1 MAAVSTEETPAI
13 IEVAINGIT
22 SPEIKPQRAAD
33 PEAIAADALAC
44 FDGGAAIIHTHNHDI
59 SLTGA
64 DAAGPYIEAM
74 APVLAA
80 RPDAL
85 WYPTLT
91 SGDHQAKYA
100 HMGMIAA
107 ELPLRM
113 VAVDPGST
121 NIGGAGPDGL
131 PVGGTYK
138 NDYAEIRA
146 SFDLCRDNGWAPAM
160 AIYEPGFLQC
170 VLTYHRVGQLPAGSM
185 AKLYFGAEWGL
196 SAGTK
201 GVTFGLH
208 PHQARPAGLSR
219 HAGGHGIPWS
229 ASVWAATSWPPRS
242 PALPWSSA
250 ATFMSASRSSTTPT
264 APPPTK
270 NSSLKQSPFAMKSAA
285 PSPPAHR
292 PPTCWTCPRRR
303 CSPWCR
309 GPRFLSG

>member
-1 MAAVSTEETPAI
+1 MAVVAIEETPAI

-22 SPEIKPQRAAD
+22 SPDINPNVPLT

-107 ELPLRM
+107 EMSLRM

-121 NIGGAGPDGL
+121 NIGGAGFDGL

-146 SFDLCRDNGWAPAM
+146 SFNLCRDNGWAPAM

-196 SAGTK
+196 SRRSK
-201 GVTFGLH
+201 GVTFGL
-208 PHQARPAGLSR
+208 PPTK
-219 HAGGHGIPWS
+219 HALLAYLDMLEGTDIPWS
-229 ASVWAATSWPPRS
+229 VSVWGGDLMATPVARLALELGGHVHVGIEEFYDPDRS
-242 PALPWSSA
+242 PTNQELLAEAVALCNEVGRPI
-250 ATFMSASRSSTTPT
+250 ATCAQT
-264 APPPTK
+264 ADMLELP
-270 NSSLKQSPFAMKSAA
+270 
-285 PSPPAHR
+285 
-292 PPTCWTCPRRR
+292 
-303 CSPWCR
+303 
-309 GPRFLSG
+309 

>member
-1 MAAVSTEETPAI
+1 MAAVAIEETPAI

-22 SPEIKPQRAAD
+22 SPDINPNVPLT

-44 FDGGAAIIHTHNHDI
+44 FEGGAAIIHTHNHDI

-107 ELPLRM
+107 EMSLRM

-196 SAGTK
+196 SRRSK
-201 GVTFGLH
+201 GVTFGL
-208 PHQARPAGLSR
+208 PPTK
-219 HAGGHGIPWS
+219 HALLAYLDMLEGTGIPWS
-229 ASVWAATSWPPRS
+229 VSVWGGDLMATPVARLALELGGHLHVGIEEFYDPDRS
-242 PALPWSSA
+242 PTNQELLAEAVALCNEVGRPI
-250 ATFMSASRSSTTPT
+250 ATCAQT
-264 APPPTK
+264 ADMLDLP
-270 NSSLKQSPFAMKSAA
+270 
-285 PSPPAHR
+285 
-292 PPTCWTCPRRR
+292 
-303 CSPWCR
+303 
-309 GPRFLSG
+309 

>member
-1 MAAVSTEETPAI
+1 MAAVAIEDIPAI

-22 SPEIKPQRAAD
+22 SPDINPNVPLS
-33 PEAIAADALAC
+33 PEAITADALAC
-44 FDGGAAIIHTHNHDI
+44 IEGGAAIIHTHNHDI
-59 SLTGA
+59 SLTGR
-64 DAAGPYIEAM
+64 DAADPYIEAM

-100 HMGMIAA
+100 HMAMIAA
-107 ELPLRM
+107 ELPLPM

-196 SAGTK
+196 SRRSK
-201 GVTFGLH
+201 GVTFGL
-208 PHQARPAGLSR
+208 PPTK
-219 HAGGHGIPWS
+219 HALLAYLDMLEGTGIPWS
-229 ASVWAATSWPPRS
+229 VSVWGGDLMATPVARLALELGGHLHVGIEEFYDPDRS
-242 PALPWSSA
+242 PTNQELLAEAIALCEQVGRPV
-250 ATFMSASRSSTTPT
+250 ATCAET
-264 APPPTK
+264 AEM
-270 NSSLKQSPFAMKSAA
+270 LKLP
-285 PSPPAHR
+285 
-292 PPTCWTCPRRR
+292 
-303 CSPWCR
+303 
-309 GPRFLSG
+309 

>member
-1 MAAVSTEETPAI
+1 MAAVAPEEIPVI

-22 SPEIKPQRAAD
+22 SPEINPNVPLS
-33 PEAIAADALAC
+33 PEAIASDALAC
-44 FDGGAAIIHTHNHDI
+44 LEGGAAIIHTHNHDI
-59 SLTGA
+59 SLTGEA
-64 DAAGPYIEAM
+64 AAGPYIEAM
-74 APVLAA
+74 APVLAS

-91 SGDHQAKYA
+91 SGDHAAKYT
-100 HMGMIAA
+100 HMAMIAA
-107 ELPLRM
+107 ELSLRM

-196 SAGTK
+196 SRRSK
-201 GVTFGLH
+201 GVTFGL
-208 PHQARPAGLSR
+208 PPTK
-219 HAGGHGIPWS
+219 HALLAYLDMLEGTEIPWS
-229 ASVWAATSWPPRS
+229 VSVWGGDLMATPVARLALELGGHLHVGIEEFYDPYRS
-242 PALPWSSA
+242 PTNQELLAEAVALCNEVGRPI
-250 ATFMSASRSSTTPT
+250 ASCAET
-264 APPPTK
+264 AEMLELP
-270 NSSLKQSPFAMKSAA
+270 
-285 PSPPAHR
+285 
-292 PPTCWTCPRRR
+292 
-303 CSPWCR
+303 
-309 GPRFLSG
+309 

>member
-1 MAAVSTEETPAI
+1 MAAVAIEETPAI

-22 SPEIKPQRAAD
+22 SPDINPNVPLS

-44 FDGGAAIIHTHNHDI
+44 FEGGAAIIHTHNHDI

-74 APVLAA
+74 APVVAA

-100 HMGMIAA
+100 HMTMIAA
-107 ELPLRM
+107 EMSLRM

-146 SFDLCRDNGWAPAM
+146 SFDLCRNNGWAPAM

-196 SAGTK
+196 SRRSK
-201 GVTFGLH
+201 GVTFGL
-208 PHQARPAGLSR
+208 PPTK
-219 HAGGHGIPWS
+219 HALLAYLDMLEGTGIPWS
-229 ASVWAATSWPPRS
+229 VSVWGGDLMATPVARLALELGGHLHVGIEEFYDPDRS
-242 PALPWSSA
+242 PTNQELLAEAVALCNEVGRPV
-250 ATFMSASRSSTTPT
+250 ATCAET
-264 APPPTK
+264 AEMLDLP
-270 NSSLKQSPFAMKSAA
+270 
-285 PSPPAHR
+285 
-292 PPTCWTCPRRR
+292 
-303 CSPWCR
+303 
-309 GPRFLSG
+309 

>member
-1 MAAVSTEETPAI
+1 MTAASPEEVPAI

-22 SPEIKPQRAAD
+22 SPEINPNVPLS
-33 PEAIAADALAC
+33 PEAIAADALDC
-44 FDGGAAIIHTHNHDI
+44 IEGGAAIIHTHNHDI
-59 SLTGA
+59 SLTGR
-64 DAAGPYIEAM
+64 DAADPYIEAM

-100 HMGMIAA
+100 HMAMIAE

-131 PVGGTYK
+131 PMGGTYK

-146 SFDLCRDNGWAPAM
+146 SFDLCRDNRWAPAM

-196 SAGTK
+196 SRRSK
-201 GVTFGLH
+201 GVTFGL
-208 PHQARPAGLSR
+208 PPTK
-219 HAGGHGIPWS
+219 HALLAYLDMLEGTDIPWS
-229 ASVWAATSWPPRS
+229 VSVWGGDLMSTPVARLALELGGHLHVGIEEFYDPDRS
-242 PALPWSSA
+242 PTNQELLSEAVALCNEVGRPL
-250 ATFMSASRSSTTPT
+250 ATCDET
-264 APPPTK
+264 AEMLELP
-270 NSSLKQSPFAMKSAA
+270 
-285 PSPPAHR
+285 
-292 PPTCWTCPRRR
+292 
-303 CSPWCR
+303 
-309 GPRFLSG
+309 

>member
-1 MAAVSTEETPAI
+1 MAAVANQDIPAI

-22 SPEIKPQRAAD
+22 SPEINPNVPLS
-33 PEAIAADALAC
+33 PEEIRADALAC

-64 DAAGPYIEAM
+64 DAANPYIKAM
-74 APVLAA
+74 APVLAD

-100 HMGMIAA
+100 HMAMIAA
-107 ELPLRM
+107 EMPLRM

-196 SAGTK
+196 SRRSK
-201 GVTFGLH
+201 GVTFGL
-208 PHQARPAGLSR
+208 PPTK
-219 HAGGHGIPWS
+219 HALLAYLDMLEGTGIPWS
-229 ASVWAATSWPPRS
+229 VSVWGGDLMATPVARLALELGGHLHVGIEEFYDPDRS
-242 PALPWSSA
+242 PTNQELLAEAVALCNEVGRPI
-250 ATFMSASRSSTTPT
+250 ATCTET
-264 APPPTK
+264 AEMLDLP
-270 NSSLKQSPFAMKSAA
+270 
-285 PSPPAHR
+285 
-292 PPTCWTCPRRR
+292 
-303 CSPWCR
+303 
-309 GPRFLSG
+309 

>member
-1 MAAVSTEETPAI
+1 MAAVAIEETPAI

-22 SPEIKPQRAAD
+22 SPDINPNVPLT
-33 PEAIAADALAC
+33 PEAIAADAQAC

-107 ELPLRM
+107 EMSLRM

-146 SFDLCRDNGWAPAM
+146 SFELCRDNGWAPAM

-196 SAGTK
+196 SRRSK
-201 GVTFGLH
+201 GVTFGL
-208 PHQARPAGLSR
+208 PPTK
-219 HAGGHGIPWS
+219 HALLAYLDMLEGTGIPWS
-229 ASVWAATSWPPRS
+229 VSVWGGDLMATPVARLALELGGHLHVGIEEFYDPDRS
-242 PALPWSSA
+242 PTNQELLAEAVALCHEVGRPI
-250 ATFMSASRSSTTPT
+250 ATCAQT
-264 APPPTK
+264 ADMLNLP
-270 NSSLKQSPFAMKSAA
+270 
-285 PSPPAHR
+285 
-292 PPTCWTCPRRR
+292 
-303 CSPWCR
+303 
-309 GPRFLSG
+309 

>member
-1 MAAVSTEETPAI
+1 MAAVAIEETPAI

-22 SPEIKPQRAAD
+22 SPDINPNVPLTPD
-33 PEAIAADALAC
+33 AIAADALAC

-80 RPDAL
+80 HPDAL

-107 ELPLRM
+107 ELSLRM

-170 VLTYHRVGQLPAGSM
+170 VLTYHRVGQLPVGSM

-196 SAGTK
+196 SRRSK
-201 GVTFGLH
+201 GVTFGL
-208 PHQARPAGLSR
+208 PPTK
-219 HAGGHGIPWS
+219 HALLAYLDMLEGTDIPWS
-229 ASVWAATSWPPRS
+229 VSVWGGDLMATPVARLALELGGHLHVGIEEFYDPDRS
-242 PALPWSSA
+242 PTNQELLAEAVALCNEVGRPI
-250 ATFMSASRSSTTPT
+250 ATCAQT
-264 APPPTK
+264 ADMLDLP
-270 NSSLKQSPFAMKSAA
+270 
-285 PSPPAHR
+285 
-292 PPTCWTCPRRR
+292 
-303 CSPWCR
+303 
-309 GPRFLSG
+309 

>member
-1 MAAVSTEETPAI
+1 MAAVANQDIPAI

-22 SPEIKPQRAAD
+22 SPEINPNVPLS
-33 PEAIAADALAC
+33 PEEIRADALAC

-64 DAAGPYIEAM
+64 DAANPYIEAM
-74 APVLAA
+74 APVLAD

-100 HMGMIAA
+100 HMAMIAA
-107 ELPLRM
+107 EMPLRM

-170 VLTYHRVGQLPAGSM
+170 VLTYHRAGQLPAGSM

-196 SAGTK
+196 SRRSK
-201 GVTFGLH
+201 GVTFGL
-208 PHQARPAGLSR
+208 PPTK
-219 HAGGHGIPWS
+219 HALLAYLDMLDGTDIPWS
-229 ASVWAATSWPPRS
+229 VSVWGGDLMATPVARLALELGGHLHVGIEEFYDPDRS
-242 PALPWSSA
+242 PTNQELLAEALVLCNEVGRPV
-250 ATFMSASRSSTTPT
+250 ATCTET
-264 APPPTK
+264 AEMLDLP
-270 NSSLKQSPFAMKSAA
+270 
-285 PSPPAHR
+285 
-292 PPTCWTCPRRR
+292 
-303 CSPWCR
+303 
-309 GPRFLSG
+309 

>member
-1 MAAVSTEETPAI
+1 MTAASPEEVPAI

-22 SPEIKPQRAAD
+22 SPEINPNVPLS
-33 PEAIAADALAC
+33 PEAIAADALDC
-44 FDGGAAIIHTHNHDI
+44 IEGGAAIIHTHNHDI
-59 SLTGA
+59 SLTGR
-64 DAAGPYIEAM
+64 DAADPYIEAM

-100 HMGMIAA
+100 HMAMIAE

-146 SFDLCRDNGWAPAM
+146 SFELCRDNGWAPAM

-196 SAGTK
+196 SRRSK
-201 GVTFGLH
+201 GVTFGL
-208 PHQARPAGLSR
+208 PPTK
-219 HAGGHGIPWS
+219 HALLAYLDMLEGTDIPWS
-229 ASVWAATSWPPRS
+229 VSVWGGDLMATPVARLALEMGGHLHVGIEEFYDPARS
-242 PALPWSSA
+242 PTNQELLSEAVALCNEVGRPL
-250 ATFMSASRSSTTPT
+250 ATCDET
-264 APPPTK
+264 AEMLELP
-270 NSSLKQSPFAMKSAA
+270 
-285 PSPPAHR
+285 
-292 PPTCWTCPRRR
+292 
-303 CSPWCR
+303 
-309 GPRFLSG
+309 

>member
-1 MAAVSTEETPAI
+1 MTAASPEEVPAI

-22 SPEIKPQRAAD
+22 SPEINPNVPLS
-33 PEAIAADALAC
+33 PEAIAADALDC
-44 FDGGAAIIHTHNHDI
+44 IEGGAAIIHTHNHDI
-59 SLTGA
+59 SLTGR
-64 DAAGPYIEAM
+64 DAADPYIEAM

-100 HMGMIAA
+100 HMAMIAE

-196 SAGTK
+196 SRRSK
-201 GVTFGLH
+201 GVTFGL
-208 PHQARPAGLSR
+208 PPTK
-219 HAGGHGIPWS
+219 HALLAYLDMLEGTDIPWS
-229 ASVWAATSWPPRS
+229 VSVWGGDLMATPVARLALEMGGHLHVGIEEFYDPDRS
-242 PALPWSSA
+242 PTNQELLSEAVALCNEVGRPL
-250 ATFMSASRSSTTPT
+250 ATCDET
-264 APPPTK
+264 AEM
-270 NSSLKQSPFAMKSAA
+270 LKLP
-285 PSPPAHR
+285 
-292 PPTCWTCPRRR
+292 
-303 CSPWCR
+303 
-309 GPRFLSG
+309 

>member
-1 MAAVSTEETPAI
+1 MAAVAIEETPAI

-22 SPEIKPQRAAD
+22 SPDINPNVPLT

-64 DAAGPYIEAM
+64 DAADPYIEAM

-146 SFDLCRDNGWAPAM
+146 SFDLCRNNGWAPAM

-196 SAGTK
+196 SRRSK
-201 GVTFGLH
+201 GVTFGL
-208 PHQARPAGLSR
+208 PPTK
-219 HAGGHGIPWS
+219 HALLAYLDMLEGTGIPWS
-229 ASVWAATSWPPRS
+229 VSVWGGDLMATPVARLALELGGHLHVGIEEFYDPDRS
-242 PALPWSSA
+242 PTNQELLAEAVALCNEVGRPI
-250 ATFMSASRSSTTPT
+250 ATCAQT
-264 APPPTK
+264 ADMLHLP
-270 NSSLKQSPFAMKSAA
+270 
-285 PSPPAHR
+285 
-292 PPTCWTCPRRR
+292 
-303 CSPWCR
+303 
-309 GPRFLSG
+309 

>member
-1 MAAVSTEETPAI
+1 MAAVAIEETPAI

-22 SPEIKPQRAAD
+22 SPDINPNVPLT

-107 ELPLRM
+107 KMSLRM

-196 SAGTK
+196 SRRSK
-201 GVTFGLH
+201 GVTFGL
-208 PHQARPAGLSR
+208 PPTK
-219 HAGGHGIPWS
+219 HALLAYLDMLEGTGIPWS
-229 ASVWAATSWPPRS
+229 VSVWGGDLMATPVARLALELGGHLHVGIEEFYDPDRS
-242 PALPWSSA
+242 PTNQELLAEAVALCNEVGRPI
-250 ATFMSASRSSTTPT
+250 ATCAQT
-264 APPPTK
+264 ADMLNLP
-270 NSSLKQSPFAMKSAA
+270 
-285 PSPPAHR
+285 
-292 PPTCWTCPRRR
+292 
-303 CSPWCR
+303 
-309 GPRFLSG
+309 

>member
-1 MAAVSTEETPAI
+1 MTAASPEEVPAI

-22 SPEIKPQRAAD
+22 SPEINPNVPLS
-33 PEAIAADALAC
+33 PEAIAADALDC
-44 FDGGAAIIHTHNHDI
+44 IEGGAAIIHTHNHDI
-59 SLTGA
+59 SLTGR
-64 DAAGPYIEAM
+64 DAADPYIEAM

-100 HMGMIAA
+100 HMAMIAE

-196 SAGTK
+196 SRRSK
-201 GVTFGLH
+201 GVTFGL
-208 PHQARPAGLSR
+208 PPTK
-219 HAGGHGIPWS
+219 HALLAYLDMLEGTDIPWS
-229 ASVWAATSWPPRS
+229 VSVWGGDLMATPVARLALEMGGHLHVGIEEFYDPDRS
-242 PALPWSSA
+242 PTNQELLSEAVALCNEVGRPL
-250 ATFMSASRSSTTPT
+250 ATCDET
-264 APPPTK
+264 AEMLELP
-270 NSSLKQSPFAMKSAA
+270 
-285 PSPPAHR
+285 
-292 PPTCWTCPRRR
+292 
-303 CSPWCR
+303 
-309 GPRFLSG
+309 

>member
-1 MAAVSTEETPAI
+1 MAAVANQDIPAI

-22 SPEIKPQRAAD
+22 SPEINPNVPLS
-33 PEAIAADALAC
+33 PEEIRADALAC

-64 DAAGPYIEAM
+64 DAANPYIKAM
-74 APVLAA
+74 APVLAD

-91 SGDHQAKYA
+91 SGDHEAKYA
-100 HMGMIAA
+100 HMAMIAA
-107 ELPLRM
+107 EMPLRM

-196 SAGTK
+196 SRRSK
-201 GVTFGLH
+201 GVTFGL
-208 PHQARPAGLSR
+208 PPTN
-219 HAGGHGIPWS
+219 HALLAYLDMLEGTGIPWS
-229 ASVWAATSWPPRS
+229 VSVWGGDLMATPVARLALELGGHLHVGIEEFYDPDRS
-242 PALPWSSA
+242 PTNQELLAEAVALCNEVGRPI
-250 ATFMSASRSSTTPT
+250 ATCTET
-264 APPPTK
+264 AEMLDLP
-270 NSSLKQSPFAMKSAA
+270 
-285 PSPPAHR
+285 
-292 PPTCWTCPRRR
+292 
-303 CSPWCR
+303 
-309 GPRFLSG
+309 